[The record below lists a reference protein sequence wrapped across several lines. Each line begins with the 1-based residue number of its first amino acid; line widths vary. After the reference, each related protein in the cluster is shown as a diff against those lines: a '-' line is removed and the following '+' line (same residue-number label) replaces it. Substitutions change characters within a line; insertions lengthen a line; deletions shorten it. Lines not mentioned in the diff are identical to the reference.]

1 MTAALL
7 TPRLTVAQVAT
18 ILGRSR
24 AWVRQAANDA
34 VIPAEKVGH
43 LWRFNPD
50 DLEVWLASKRNRPA
64 MTMTALSAKRQ
75 AKKH

>member
-1 MTAALL
+1 MTTSLL
-7 TPRLTVAQVAT
+7 TPRLSTEEVAT
-18 ILGRSR
+18 ILGRSPQ
-24 AWVRQAANDA
+24 WVRQAANDA
-34 VIPAEKVGH
+34 TIPAEKVGH

>member
-1 MTAALL
+1 MTTSLL
-7 TPRLTVAQVAT
+7 TPRLTVAQVAV
-18 ILGRSR
+18 ILAVSEK
-24 AWVRQAANDA
+24 WVRQAARTKE
-34 VIPAEKVGH
+34 VPAQKIGH

-50 DLEVWLASKRNRPA
+50 ELELWLASKRNRPP